1 MEHLPSLILVLAV
14 LAGVSLLAR
23 RVAAPESVLVALA
36 GLAWSQIPSLP
47 RPEIEPELVLAV
59 LLPPLLYSETWA
71 TSWLDFRRWLR
82 SILQL
87 AIGLVGFTILVVG
100 LVAHWAMPAL
110 PWPVCFLLGAI
121 VSPTDTV
128 SVQSVLE
135 RLRAPRRT
143 TAILG
148 GESLV
153 NDATG
158 LLGVGLATVV
168 VITGEFQP
176 ATIGLSFARI
186 AGLGLAIGATVG
198 WVAADLNRRVRGTH
212 PLFALSLVAPYAA
225 YLVAEKAGASGVLAV
240 VIAGFV
246 ASWRQNNIAPESRV
260 EMYSTWGQL
269 AFVLNGLMFLFIGLE
284 ALPRLSEAL
293 ESAPNVVTG
302 ALFVSAAVI
311 VARIVWAFPSGY
323 LPPALVPRLR
333 ALEGGYPDLGSVTI
347 GAWCGVR
354 GAVSLAAAL
363 SVPHVLPTDGAP
375 FPGRSEI
382 IACTLV
388 VILVTLLG
396 QGLTLL
402 PLVRWLGLSDTDSMA
417 EVRRAREAMLA
428 AGIARLD
435 AFCNEN
441 DCPIAVHRYRE
452 VMIDELEALRAEDE
466 LARTRA
472 REHHEVTIDV
482 RRAVY
487 LAQTDALL
495 ALRDGGGMNDRI
507 HQELQLALDRAN
519 ADLAEP

>member
-14 LAGVSLLAR
+14 LAGVSILAR
-23 RVAAPESVLVALA
+23 RVAAPEPVLLALV
-36 GLAWSQIPSLP
+36 GLAWSQVPDLP
-47 RPEIEPELVLAV
+47 RPEIAPELVLAV
-59 LLPPLLYSETWA
+59 LLPPLLYSETWR

-82 SILQL
+82 PILQL
-87 AIGLVGFTILVVG
+87 AVGLVGFTILIVG
-100 LVAHWAMPAL
+100 LAAHWVMPVL
-110 PWPVCFLLGAI
+110 PWAVCFLLGAI

-128 SVQSVLE
+128 AVQTVLE

-168 VITGEFQP
+168 VLTGEFQP
-176 ATIGLSFARI
+176 AAIGFSFARI
-186 AGLGLAIGATVG
+186 AGLGLTIGAVTG
-198 WVAADLNRRVRGTH
+198 WLAADLNRRVRGTQV
-212 PLFALSLVAPYAA
+212 LFALSLVAPYTAYFAA
-225 YLVAEKAGASGVLAV
+225 EEVGASGVLAV

-246 ASWRQNNIAPESRV
+246 SSWRQNNIAPESRV
-260 EMYSTWGQL
+260 EMYSTWAQL
-269 AFVLNGLMFLFIGLE
+269 EFVLNGLMFLFIGLE

-293 ESAPNVVTG
+293 AVAPRVVTG

-311 VARIVWAFPSGY
+311 LARIVWIFPASY
-323 LPPALVPRLR
+323 LPPFLAPRLR
-333 ALEGGYPDLGSVTI
+333 AFEGGYPDPRSVTI

-363 SVPHVLPTDGAP
+363 SVPHAIHAGGAP
-375 FPGRSEI
+375 FPGRAEI
-382 IACTLV
+382 VACTLV

-402 PLVRWLGLSDTDSMA
+402 PLVRWLGVSDADPTEA
-417 EVRRAREAMLA
+417 EVRRAHAAMLA

-435 AFCNEN
+435 GFCAEHS
-441 DCPIAVHRYRE
+441 CPIAVHRYRE
-452 VMIDELEALRAEDE
+452 LMVDELEALRAEDE
-466 LARTRA
+466 LARKRA
-472 REHHEVTIDV
+472 RERHDV
-482 RRAVY
+482 AVHVRHAVY
-487 LAQTDALL
+487 VAQTDALL
-495 ALRDGGGMNDRI
+495 ALRDAGGINDLV

-519 ADLAEP
+519 AGG